1 MSIADALNP
10 NFALPDMGD
19 YYYDAPDQQMFY
31 ALLDQVVNPLHKPNA
46 SEIAV
51 SRFYQETPPALG
63 AVNETY
69 TFAVKLGGGG
79 IKSQTEKIRG
89 ITVEDGDTIA
99 VPITMISAGDQVSA
113 SYLNR
118 ITEGA
123 KETADAVGAPTTYT
137 KLKLRFAGLDCKEL
151 PHFTRAGIDEV
162 TKNEKGCKVDD
173 IKDDGT
179 YVWSR
184 YKSFM
189 DDPIT
194 VKNPGGGIADGLFY
208 DYAQKADTANFVQ
221 MVDGCWHQYFAIGN
235 DMFVLRKSDAN
246 DYSED
251 VIADAGIARDVVVNA
266 IAKATEMRIQI
277 DGAKLSK
284 NGNQIVT
291 KFRTKKFDESPENK
305 ARSFLDTFFDNYT
318 EFTNAGFNCWG
329 LDAYG
334 RAIGVVYLNIGGKW
348 VNLNKM
354 VIADTD
360 WTIVNKYAGSGDG
373 AIDTSGYDFD
383 AKLYADSIY
392 AQSKRFDDRDDVQGK
407 IFGKPMKALKDWTVT
422 IGDVTLFVPPTSIR
436 CLSQSKSQ
444 HLPILRAKGTMAKSA
459 TKVQRII
466 EMDIFFN
473 EDRGINGYKL
483 ETNTR
488 ADGKGKKVTYY
499 MNGLR
504 ALYAQFRVAPFLPID
519 NKYVNEV
526 LGVDAVSMLSFSCD
540 TVPNF
545 PKLIK
550 ATIQLAE
557 FEYRIYMPEIPWD
570 GGDDDRMTDTGIRN
584 YFSEQINYPLL
595 RYYYQRLLMHG
606 NELSG
611 VKFLDDKYITSTFGN
626 RTCLVPMKF
635 KDPYVK
641 FYIPNKENLDKLKA
655 AKIQRH
661 TTQGNSAESTK
672 LDQKDQ
678 QFANDLSKLE
688 NEIEY
693 IESGGDDAQSTMAD
707 LNDYLRSVSGDFI
720 ITGRNTDVVIM
731 EKTAAGYSM
740 TDKAKKVET
749 RVREYLSKI
758 YDEYSYSLGS
768 VVNTEGNPLF
778 TPTGPTCQMKSGDG
792 DTMKLSYGI
801 GGNVDVRYMSEDDMK
816 KLKTLATAEGGSFSA
831 DEVLQ
836 DRKMTIPL
844 SLTLTKLPTALN
856 GSVYGA
862 PLGQEGADY
871 FQLDDSKDLGFLRAA
886 AKIAEKSGSPDNMS
900 EVNKNINFV
909 TKDTIKF
916 EPYNDTEA
924 YLVEGIH
931 LNTSN
936 TFSQITLQETNGF
949 APQYMGGTDIDIS
962 ISMYTKS
969 KQAAAS
975 MNLLPSI
982 SAEYAR
988 NYRLVL
994 TAWPLRIE
1002 SELTKMFG
1010 ITDVM
1015 VEAVEVDTV
1024 PNYPGLYH
1032 ITLSLVSVDR
1042 TLRNREAMQKKDM
1055 KNFHNLSVEG
1065 VAAERTW
1072 SYDQMN
1078 KYLSEAELYPDLELP
1093 TIKELAD
1100 AGFNFIRY
1108 SNESRVYPDPDFY
1121 FTYSYVLMS
1130 QLIREAVLN
1139 GLNSTASEITMLD
1152 SMGNRMQGNLNTGMG
1167 AWERNYEPDT
1177 TDEMQN
1183 LFSDPD
1189 EIVAA
1194 RTICDFADASKK
1206 NREEVWT
1213 IAPNIKV
1220 AFTEQR
1226 ILNHLNDR
1234 KKQEYQQSKGQTPT
1248 YESNPTNSGEGTPEE
1263 AEKQKQWQQ
1272 QQEQASQAQ
1281 QQSTVATQDSGKMV
1295 AAG

>member
-1 MSIADALNP
+1 MSTSDALNP

-31 ALLDQVVNPLHKPNA
+31 ALVDQVVNPLHRANA
-46 SEIAV
+46 SETAV
-51 SRFYQETPPALG
+51 AKFYQETPPVLG

-69 TFAVKLGGGG
+69 TFSVSLGGGG
-79 IKSQTEKIRG
+79 IQSETEKVRG

-99 VPITMISAGDQVSA
+99 IPLSAISAGDATSQA
-113 SYLNR
+113 YLNR
-118 ITEGA
+118 ITAGA
-123 KETADAVGAPTTYT
+123 KETADAVGASCSNT
-137 KLKLRFAGLDCKEL
+137 KLKIRFAGLDCKEL
-151 PHFTRAGIDEV
+151 PHFTKAEIDEV
-162 TKNEKGCKVDD
+162 TKNEKNCKIDD
-173 IKDDGT
+173 IKGDGT
-179 YVWSR
+179 YLWSQ

-194 VKNPGGGIADGLFY
+194 IKNPGGNLAQGTFF
-208 DYAQKADTANFVQ
+208 DYAHKAESANFVQ
-221 MVDGCWHQYFAIGN
+221 MVDGCWHQYFGMGN
-235 DMFVLRKSDAN
+235 DMYVLRKCDSN
-246 DYSED
+246 DYSEEM
-251 VIADAGIARDVVVNA
+251 IADAGIARDVVVNA
-266 IAKATEMRIQI
+266 IAQATEMRIQI

-291 KFRTKKFDESPENK
+291 KFRTQKNDNSIENEGRK
-305 ARSFLDTFFDNYT
+305 FLDAFFDNYT
-318 EFTNAGFNCWG
+318 EFTTSGFNYWG
-329 LDAYG
+329 LDSYG
-334 RAIGVVYLNIGGKW
+334 RAIGVVYVNLGGKW

-392 AQSKRFDDRDDVQGK
+392 AQSKRFDDRDEVQGK
-407 IFGKPMKALKDWTVT
+407 IFGALGKGGSIKAMSDWTVT

-436 CLSQSKSQ
+436 CLTQSKSQ
-444 HLPILRAKGTMAKSA
+444 HMPVLRAKGTMAKSA

-466 EMDIFFN
+466 EMDIYFN

-488 ADGKGKKVTYY
+488 ADGKGQNVTYY

-504 ALYAQFRVAPFLPID
+504 ALYAEFRVAPFLPID

-550 ATIQLAE
+550 ATLQMSE

-570 GGDDDRMTDTGIRN
+570 GGDDDRMADTGIRN

-626 RTCLVPMKF
+626 RTCLVPMQF
-635 KDPYVK
+635 KDPYIH

-655 AKIQRH
+655 AKIARH
-661 TTQGNSAESTK
+661 TAQGNSADSTK
-672 LDQKDQ
+672 LDKKDQ

-688 NEIEY
+688 NEVEY
-693 IESGGDDAQSTMAD
+693 IQSGGDNAQSTMTD
-707 LNDYLRSVSGDFI
+707 LNDYLRGVGGDFI
-720 ITGRNTDVVIM
+720 IESDKAGIVVL
-731 EKTAAGYSM
+731 EKTSTGYAA
-740 TDKAKKVET
+740 TDKAKEIESH
-749 RVREYLSKI
+749 VRDYLSQI
-758 YDEYSYSLGS
+758 YHEYADNMGS
-768 VVNTEGNPLF
+768 VVNSEGNPLF
-778 TPTGPTCQMKSGDG
+778 TPTGPTFEMTDGDG
-792 DTMKLSYGI
+792 DTKKLTYGI
-801 GGNVDVRYMSEDDMK
+801 GGNVDVRYMSEDEMK
-816 KLKTLATAEGGSFSA
+816 KLKTLSTSMGGSFSA
-831 DEVLQ
+831 DEVMQ
-836 DRKMTIPL
+836 DRKITIPI
-844 SLTLTKLPTALN
+844 SLTMAKIGGLGA
-856 GSVYGA
+856 GIYGA
-862 PLGQEGADY
+862 QLGQEGADY
-871 FQLDDSKDLGFLRAA
+871 FKLDDSKDLGFLKAA
-886 AKIAEKSGSPDNMS
+886 AKIAEKSGAPDDLS

-924 YLVEGIH
+924 FLVEGIH
-931 LNTSN
+931 INTSN

-949 APQYMGGTDIDIS
+949 APQYMGGTDINIS

-1002 SELTKMFG
+1002 SEFTKMFG

-1024 PNYPGLYH
+1024 PNFPGLYH
-1032 ITLSLVSVDR
+1032 VTLSLVSVDR

-1072 SYDQMN
+1072 NYDQMN

-1093 TIKELAD
+1093 TIAELAD
-1100 AGFNFIRY
+1100 AGFSFIRY

-1167 AWERNYEPDT
+1167 AWEKNYEPDT
-1177 TDEMQN
+1177 TDEIQN
-1183 LFSDPD
+1183 LFRDP
-1189 EIVAA
+1189 EEKIAA
-1194 RTICDFADASKK
+1194 RTICDFSDASKK

-1226 ILNHLNDR
+1226 ILNHLNDK
-1234 KKQEYQQSKGQTPT
+1234 KKQDYQASKGQTPVPVA
-1248 YESNPTNSGEGTPEE
+1248 NPTNPNETANMPTSGGGDEGTDD
-1263 AEKQKQWQQ
+1263 
-1272 QQEQASQAQ
+1272 QAQ
-1281 QQSTVATQDSGKMV
+1281 AQDIGQ
-1295 AAG
+1295 AAGAMAAS